1 VADSARIRLR
11 VSPRAR
17 RTALVG
23 RHGDVWKLRVSAP
36 PEAGRAN
43 EEALGAVA
51 DAVAVPRASVALV
64 AGRSSRDK
72 IVEVAGLREAEVER
86 RLARSLTSEH
96 PR

>member
-1 VADSARIRLR
+1 VAESACIRLR

-23 RHGDVWKLRVSAP
+23 RQGDVWKLRVVAP

-43 EEALGAVA
+43 EEALAAVA

-72 IVEVAGLREAEVER
+72 LVKVAGLREAEVGQ
-86 RLARSLTSEH
+86 RLARSLTSE
-96 PR
+96 RRR